1 MVTHLPSITQTLPL
15 SVGFYI
21 SSSFLVD
28 TIRFCNN
35 SCYVFIF
42 VLTGCR
48 EWRDFCVAQLCPSFK
63 QWIPWSILLGC
74 VLIHNSCLLPV
85 GGMRVLNKHKNHKET
100 HDIFTMNGL
109 SVYLDTVIIMDGKI
123 SWRYRMSGH
132 TVIPAPWVLCLFT
145 AEDTKLCQTLLL
157 KCTHLF
163 STHDLCFTV
172 CTAPFYFWW
181 NVLYSYDLISAEA
194 SHLYDSQYL
203 VVLHRNLAENY
214 CNTRFIKE
222 KGECVSEIIRMLTR
236 ISVPLLLFHKSF
248 FPPFICGFESVG
260 QSCYLLWIR

>member
-1 MVTHLPSITQTLPL
+1 MLCL
-15 SVGFYI
+15 Y
-21 SSSFLVD
+21 
-28 TIRFCNN
+28 
-35 SCYVFIF
+35 FI
-42 VLTGCR
+42 VLTECR
-48 EWRDFCVAQLCPSFK
+48 EWRDFCVAQSCPSFK

-109 SVYLDTVIIMDGKI
+109 PVYLDTVIIMDGKI
-123 SWRYRMSGH
+123 SWWYCMSGY
-132 TVIPAPWVLCLFT
+132 TVIPTRQVLCLFT
-145 AEDTKLCQTLLL
+145 AEDAKLCQTLLL

-172 CTAPFYFWW
+172 CKAPFYFRW
-181 NVLYSYDLISAEA
+181 NVLYSYNLISAEA

-222 KGECVSEIIRMLTR
+222 KGECVSEIIHMLTR
-236 ISVPLLLFHKSF
+236 ISVPPLLFHKSF
-248 FPPFICGFESVG
+248 FPLFYAALSLWVKAATCCGSDKMMYNSTSSHSKLISDMKTQTSLRIIG
-260 QSCYLLWIR
+260 QWIF